1 VDDPG
6 ELDPQIAR
14 VLAQH
19 AEAPV
24 PETIEDIRTGYD
36 RTSLLWVGEAEEVAD
51 VREEAVGDCCVRVYE
66 PAVAEPRGAVL
77 YMHGGG
83 WIMGNLTSHDPLCRA
98 LANRTGAVVASVDY
112 RLAPETQF
120 PGPVEDCEA
129 ALRWLAEAYPG
140 APLAVA
146 GDSAGANLATVLARR
161 ARDAGGPEL
170 CFQLLVYPPT
180 DAACATTSYQRF
192 GADEGFGLGR
202 EQMLYCW
209 AAYATGNSARS
220 PDVSPLRAADL
231 SRLPPAYLVLASH
244 DPLIDEAEDYADRMR
259 AAGVEVAVR
268 VWPGTVHGFLRWRAA
283 VDVAHEALD
292 AAADRLREALARDVR
307 AK

>member
-1 VDDPG
+1 MDAPG
-6 ELDPQIAR
+6 DLDPQIAR

-19 AEAPV
+19 ADAPL
-24 PETIEDIRTGYD
+24 PESIEEIRTGYD
-36 RTSLLWVGEAEEVAD
+36 RMSLLWVGEAEEVAA
-51 VREEAVGDCCVRVYE
+51 VRDEAVGECCVRVYE
-66 PAVAEPRGAVL
+66 PLEHAGGAIL
-77 YMHGGG
+77 YLHGGG

-98 LANRTGAVVASVDY
+98 LANRSGAVVVSVDY

-120 PGPVEDCEA
+120 PGPLEDCER
-129 ALRWLAEAYPG
+129 ALAWLAAAYPG
-140 APLAVA
+140 EPLAVA

-161 ARDAGGPEL
+161 ARDAGGPDL
-170 CFQLLVYPPT
+170 RFQLLFYPPT

-231 SRLPPAYLVLASH
+231 ARMPPAYVALASH
-244 DPLIDEAEDYADRMR
+244 DPLTDEAEDYADRLR
-259 AAGVEVAVR
+259 AAGNDVEVK
-268 VWPGTVHGFLRWRAA
+268 VWPGTVHGFIRWRAG
-283 VDVAHEALD
+283 VDVAVAALD
-292 AAADRLREALARDVR
+292 EGAARVRDALRAR
-307 AK
+307 